1 MENPFSPKGGLKK
14 KPKQYSG
21 PSTRQWPRHKISE
34 VPSLKGVTSNG
45 GSELEVVNISRG
57 GALLESD
64 MRMRPGTKI
73 LLRVVTIEGVIQIA
87 GHVLRSSIASLKG
100 IPRYQSAVEFENPL
114 HILDDLSDSKDDN
127 SQPFK
132 RQSASSG
139 EPGAGSAYEPSM
151 QDFDRIGG
159 ILEVT
164 ACEAQDAVLVEMLKL
179 NDW

>member
-1 MENPFSPKGGLKK
+1 MENPFDPKGSAKK
-14 KPKQYSG
+14 KAKQYSG
-21 PSTRQWPRHKISE
+21 PSTRQWPRYKISE

-45 GSELEVVNISRG
+45 GSELEVINISRG

-87 GHVLRSSIASLKG
+87 GHVLRSSISSLKG
-100 IPRYQSAVEFENPL
+100 VPRYQSAVEFENPL

-127 SQPFK
+127 SQPSE

-151 QDFDRIGG
+151 QDFDRMGG

-164 ACEAQDAVLVEMLKL
+164 ACEAQDAALMEMLKL